1 VQFFQVT
8 YCRSNRGV
16 GDVRDYASATGPS
29 PLSSSGPS
37 LTLKGTWNGRCSLPY
52 TVKIVIPSKKG
63 DLGSMDRG
71 DPDLLYLPSAESGR
85 MTLYFEL
92 LQATKKPKKEQTRFD
107 LFELINCELDQ

>member
-1 VQFFQVT
+1 LQVT
-8 YCRSNRGV
+8 YRRSNRGV
-16 GDVRDYASATGPS
+16 GDVRVYTSAAGPS

-37 LTLKGTWNGRCSLPY
+37 LTLKGTWDERYSLPH
-52 TVKIVIPSKKG
+52 TVKIVIPSKNG

-85 MTLYFEL
+85 ITLYFEL
-92 LQATKKPKKEQTRFD
+92 LQPAKRPKGEQTRFD